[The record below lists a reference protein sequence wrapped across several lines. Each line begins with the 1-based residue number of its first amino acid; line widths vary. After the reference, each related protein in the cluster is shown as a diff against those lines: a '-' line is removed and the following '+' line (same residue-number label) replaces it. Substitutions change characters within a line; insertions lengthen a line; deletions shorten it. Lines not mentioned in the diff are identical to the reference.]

1 MGVKLIAA
9 LVAAGVLAATPAGY
23 LRSQQQPDGGWGSP
37 QLTAWSVLGLRAAGA
52 DTGGALDYLV
62 AHEGE
67 LSKPTD
73 FALVACAEAVLGHD
87 PGALLGRLPSKP
99 TAVND
104 AVWEIFALRQSNR
117 AVPRQLVT
125 YVKGAQARNGGF
137 PWAKGVSPDSN
148 VTAWAVQALR
158 STGVKGAPVRRALA
172 YLRTLQAPSG
182 GFRLVAGRAPD
193 AQSTA
198 LVIQAFVADGAKPPA
213 RSFTFLASLRRTDG
227 SYRYSRAYVTTPV
240 WVTAQVLPAL
250 VKKALPLR

>member
-1 MGVKLIAA
+1 M
-9 LVAAGVLAATPAGY
+9 
-23 LRSQQQPDGGWGSP
+23 
-37 QLTAWSVLGLRAAGA
+37 
-52 DTGGALDYLV
+52 
-62 AHEGE
+62 
-67 LSKPTD
+67 
-73 FALVACAEAVLGHD
+73 
-87 PGALLGRLPSKP
+87 
-99 TAVND
+99 
-104 AVWEIFALRQSNR
+104 
-117 AVPRQLVT
+117 T

-198 LVIQAFVADGAKPPA
+198 LVIQAFVAAGAKPPA
-213 RSFTFLASLRRTDG
+213 RSFTFLASLRRADG
-227 SYRYSRAYVTTPV
+227 SYRYSRAYATTPV